1 MRFSIVILLF
11 VIFPVLL
18 QSQATTSAD
27 TLPEAMSADTLQF
40 LKSPDAAS
48 LPLTRADK
56 KVSVRMEMGSTFGL
70 GSGSEGLFG
79 VYAAPHISYEVSPR
93 LRVNFGAKIQ
103 NSNFIN
109 YYNPYYNHY
118 PEYTR
123 TFDSNIT
130 TTQIYA
136 EGAYLLNPRLVVNAR
151 VYKTVS
157 AFGEPQLN
165 PRLRDLDGDGAS
177 VGFNY
182 KVTDNFQVGAQVG
195 YSRGRQPYDPFYHNY
210 NSHFTPD
217 PFFSNPYHPFD

>member
-1 MRFSIVILLF
+1 MRFSIIILLF
-11 VIFPVLL
+11 VIFPMLV
-18 QSQATTSAD
+18 SAQATTTSD

-40 LKSPDAAS
+40 LKFADATS

-70 GSGSEGLFG
+70 GNGSEGLFG
-79 VYAAPHISYEVSPR
+79 VYAAPHISYLVSPR
-93 LRVNFGAKIQ
+93 FRVNVGAVIQ
-103 NSNFIN
+103 NSNFLN
-109 YYNPYYNHY
+109 YYNPYYSHY

-130 TTQIYA
+130 TTQVYA
-136 EGAYLLNPRLVVNAR
+136 EGAYLVNPRLVVNAR

-165 PRLRDLDGDGAS
+165 PRLNDLNGDGAS

-182 KVTDNFQVGAQVG
+182 KVTDNFQIGAEVG
-195 YSRGRQPYDPFYHNY
+195 YSRGRQLYDPYYRHY
-210 NSHFTPD
+210 NSPFTPD
-217 PFFSNPYHPFD
+217 PFFSNPFHPLD